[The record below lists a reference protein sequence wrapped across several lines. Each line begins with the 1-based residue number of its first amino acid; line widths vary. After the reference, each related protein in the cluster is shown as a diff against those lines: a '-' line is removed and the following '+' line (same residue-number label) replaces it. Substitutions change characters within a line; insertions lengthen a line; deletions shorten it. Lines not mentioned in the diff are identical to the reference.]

1 ATDYVRTEVNRL
13 KLAAAAGR
21 GRRPCPPCPPLSKKR
36 RRGRRG
42 AARNPSDSDPFVV
55 SGRQDSNLRP
65 LGPEAGPG
73 ASSASTD
80 VQVLVTTQGV
90 EGGPGQTA
98 CPGRSGTLGR
108 VPPVSP
114 TFRHGLGAHP
124 QPESL
129 LSVKD
134 VAAPLRVSR
143 ATVFCVL
150 DRGALPHRRVSNAIR
165 LRVEDLEAFTRRG
178 RP

>member
-1 ATDYVRTEVNRL
+1 RPGVNRV

-65 LGPEAGPG
+65 LGPAAGPG

-114 TFRHGLGAHP
+114 TFRHGLGAHTKREP
-124 QPESL
+124 L
-129 LSVKD
+129 LTCKAL
-134 VAAPLRVSR
+134 AARLRVSR
-143 ATVFCVL
+143 ATVYALC
-150 DRGALPHRRVSNAIR
+150 DRGELPHRRVSNAIR